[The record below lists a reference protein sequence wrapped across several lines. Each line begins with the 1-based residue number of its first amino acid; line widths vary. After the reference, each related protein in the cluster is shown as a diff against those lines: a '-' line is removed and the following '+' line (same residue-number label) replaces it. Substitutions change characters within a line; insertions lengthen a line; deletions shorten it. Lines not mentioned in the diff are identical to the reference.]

1 MTERRPGMDHDLYRY
16 SALPA
21 RAPLSW
27 PGGAPVAA
35 WVVLYLEYWE
45 LATPAGEHRAPGV
58 HGHWGH
64 FFPDYRT
71 YSYREYGNRIGFFRI
86 LECLDR
92 HAIPVTVAAN
102 TSALVRYPEL
112 VTECIQRGWEIV
124 PHGSH
129 ATRMITSAM
138 PDTVERSVIADAVG
152 GVRAATGAMPQ
163 GWIGQD
169 YNESTRTPALVAHAG
184 LKWLA
189 DWPNDE
195 QPYWM
200 TVDPPIVS
208 IPQQPEWDDVQML
221 WLRQLPMPRYPA
233 IVRDALEGLASDGR
247 RSARTLCLGV
257 HPWLLGQPHRI
268 RYLDEALRILATSP
282 DVWLTTASA
291 IATAFAQA
299 APHALDR
306 PPPQPDTG
314 VQHQ

>member
-1 MTERRPGMDHDLYRY
+1 MTTRRRGMDHSQYRY
-16 SALPA
+16 SALPD
-21 RAPLSW
+21 RAPLRW

-45 LATPAGEHRAPGV
+45 LATPKGEHRAPGV
-58 HGHWGH
+58 QGHWGH

-71 YSYREYGNRIGFFRI
+71 FSYREYGNRVGFFRV

-92 HAIPVTVAAN
+92 HAVPVTVAAN
-102 TSALVRYPEL
+102 ASALVRYPEL
-112 VTECIQRGWEIV
+112 VAECMRREWEIV

-138 PDTVERSVIADAVG
+138 SESAERAVIDDAIAAVRSV
-152 GVRAATGAMPQ
+152 TGKAPR

-169 YNESTRTPALVAHAG
+169 CNESTRTPSLVAQAG
-184 LKWLA
+184 LDWLS

-208 IPQQPEWDDVQML
+208 IPQQQEWDDVQML
-221 WLRQLPMPRYPA
+221 WLRQLSMPRYPA
-233 IVRDALEGLASDGR
+233 AVGEALEALATDGR
-247 RSARTLCLGV
+247 QSARTLCLGV

-268 RYLDEALRILATSP
+268 RYLDETLRMLATSP
-282 DVWLTTASA
+282 DVWMTTGSVVADAYAAAVPPPTTAG
-291 IATAFAQA
+291 T
-299 APHALDR
+299 
-306 PPPQPDTG
+306 
-314 VQHQ
+314 

>member
-1 MTERRPGMDHDLYRY
+1 MTTRRPGMDHDLYRY
-16 SALPA
+16 SALPH
-21 RAPLSW
+21 RAPLRW

-45 LATPAGEHRAPGV
+45 LATPPGDHRAPGV

-71 YSYREYGNRIGFFRI
+71 YSYREYGNRVGFFRV

-92 HAIPVTVAAN
+92 HAVPVTVAAN
-102 TSALVRYPEL
+102 SSALTRYPEL
-112 VTECIQRGWEIV
+112 VEECLRRGWEIV

-138 PDTVERSVIADAVG
+138 TEAAERAVIAEAIAR
-152 GVRAATGAMPQ
+152 VRAVTGLPPR

-169 YNESTRTPALVAHAG
+169 CNESTRTPSLVAQAG
-184 LKWLA
+184 LEWLS

-221 WLRQLPMPRYPA
+221 WLRQLSMTRYPV
-233 IVRDALEGLASDGR
+233 IVRDALEALAADGR
-247 RSARTLCLGV
+247 HNARTLCLGV
-257 HPWLLGQPHRI
+257 HPWLLGQAHRI
-268 RYLDEALRILATSP
+268 RYLDEVLQTLATSP
-282 DVWLTTASA
+282 EVWMTTASA
-291 IATAFAQA
+291 IAA
-299 APHALDR
+299 AYAESAGPAAGARL
-306 PPPQPDTG
+306 
-314 VQHQ
+314 

>member
-1 MTERRPGMDHDLYRY
+1 MTLRRPGMDHALYRY

-21 RAPLSW
+21 RPALHW
-27 PGGAPVAA
+27 AAGAPVAA
-35 WVVLYLEYWE
+35 WVLLYLEYWE
-45 LATPAGEHRAPGV
+45 LATPPGEHRAPGV

-71 YSYREYGNRIGFFRI
+71 YSYREYGNRIGFFRV

-92 HAIPVTVAAN
+92 HRVPVTVAAN
-102 TSALVRYPEL
+102 TSALVRYPQL
-112 VTECIQRGWEIV
+112 VDACLHRGWEIV

-138 PDTVERSVIADAVG
+138 SADAERAVIAEAIA
-152 GVRAATGAMPQ
+152 GVRHATGAEPK
-163 GWIGQD
+163 GWISQD
-169 YNESTRTPALVAHAG
+169 SNESTRTPTLVAEAG
-184 LKWLA
+184 LKWIS

-221 WLRQLPMPRYPA
+221 WLRQVAMERYPA
-233 IVRDALEGLASDGR
+233 IVRDALEGLAADGR

-257 HPWLLGQPHRI
+257 HPWLMGQPHRI
-268 RYLDEALRILATSP
+268 RYLDVGLAALATSP
-282 DVWLTTASA
+282 DVWMTTASD
-291 IATAFAQA
+291 IAA
-299 APHALDR
+299 AYAESEPAR
-306 PPPQPDTG
+306 ATTRSQP
-314 VQHQ
+314 

>member
-1 MTERRPGMDHDLYRY
+1 MTTRQRGMDHGHYRY
-16 SALPA
+16 SALPERPA
-21 RAPLSW
+21 LRW

-71 YSYREYGNRIGFFRI
+71 FSYREYGNRVGFSRVLAC
-86 LECLDR
+86 LER
-92 HAIPVTVAAN
+92 HGVPVTVAAN
-102 TSALVRYPEL
+102 AAAIARYPEL
-112 VTECIQRGWEIV
+112 VSECVHRGYEIV
-124 PHGSH
+124 PHGTH

-138 PDTVERSVIADAVG
+138 SEEAERSVIAEAMAAVRDVT
-152 GVRAATGAMPQ
+152 GVAPR

-169 YNESTRTPALVAHAG
+169 GNESFRTPGLVAQAG
-184 LKWLA
+184 LHWLS

-200 TVDPPIVS
+200 TVAPPIVS
-208 IPQQPEWDDVQML
+208 IPQQQEWDDVQML
-221 WLRQLPMPRYPA
+221 WLRQLSMPRYEAA
-233 IVRDALEGLASDGR
+233 IGEALGVLAEDGR

-268 RYLDEALRILATSP
+268 RYLDRVLAHLAAARDVWMTTGSGIADAYAAAVPATS
-282 DVWLTTASA
+282 VHVSA
-291 IATAFAQA
+291 GGEA
-299 APHALDR
+299 A
-306 PPPQPDTG
+306 
-314 VQHQ
+314 

>member
-1 MTERRPGMDHDLYRY
+1 MTLRRRGMDHDLYRY
-16 SALPA
+16 SALPT
-21 RAPLSW
+21 RAPLRW

-45 LATPAGEHRAPGV
+45 LATPPGQHRAPGV

-71 YSYREYGNRIGFFRI
+71 YSYREYGNRVGFFRV

-92 HAIPVTVAAN
+92 HSVPVTVAAN
-102 TSALVRYPEL
+102 SSALIRYPEL
-112 VTECIQRGWEIV
+112 VAECLRRGWELV

-138 PDTVERSVIADAVG
+138 TDADEQAVIAEAIA
-152 GVRAATGAMPQ
+152 GVRRVTGSEPT

-169 YNESTRTPALVAHAG
+169 SNESTRTPTLLAQAG
-184 LKWLA
+184 LHWLS

-200 TVDPPIVS
+200 TVDPPIIS

-221 WLRQLPMPRYPA
+221 WLRQIAMPRYPA
-233 IVRDALEGLASDGR
+233 VIRDALAGLAADGAHQ
-247 RSARTLCLGV
+247 ARTMCLGI

-268 RYLDEALRILATSP
+268 RYLDEALKALTTSP
-282 DVWLTTASA
+282 STWMTTGSA
-291 IATAFAQA
+291 IAA
-299 APHALDR
+299 AYADVTPPPA
-306 PPPQPDTG
+306 PPQP
-314 VQHQ
+314 